1 MRRLR
6 YLLPVLTLAILPA
19 ALRAADPGLLRLV
32 MPDAKVVAG
41 LQVDRTRDSQ
51 FGQFVL
57 SHMQLDDPAFQQ
69 FVSETG
75 FDPRKDVKEL
85 LIASNWK
92 SANGQPSW
100 VVMAKGN
107 FDLQRIQQAAE
118 ANGGAVTSF
127 QGASV
132 FSFAGKGSPDS
143 DNAIA
148 FLDPSTAVMGATA
161 SVKATIQRK
170 QAGAAASSDLMGKA
184 KDLSAKN
191 DFWFV
196 TLVPLSQ
203 FDLDLPAPN
212 SGGPMNNNMF
222 TAINQASGGI
232 RFGETVTI
240 SADIVARSD
249 KDAQALVDVVKFV
262 AGMLQQNRQNNPVA
276 GQVSNMMDSL
286 ETKTDGNTM
295 SLSLAIPEEQ
305 LERLFNNVA
314 RPGRPAPGATPRK
327 PAPQG
332 N

>member
-1 MRRLR
+1 MRKLR
-6 YLLPVLTLAILPA
+6 CLLPVLTLAILPA
-19 ALRAADPGLLRLV
+19 GLGAADPELLRLV

-57 SHMQLDDPAFQQ
+57 SHLQLDDPAFQQ

-75 FDPRKDVKEL
+75 FDPRKEVKEL

-107 FDLQRIQQAAE
+107 FDLQRIQRAAE
-118 ANGGAVTSF
+118 ANGAAMTTF

-148 FLDPSTAVMGATA
+148 FLDPATAVMGSTA
-161 SVKATIQRK
+161 SVNAAIQRK
-170 QAGAAASSDLMGKA
+170 QAGAAASSDLAGKA

-203 FDLDLPAPN
+203 FDLVLPTPN

-222 TAINQASGGI
+222 MAINQASGGI
-232 RFGETVTI
+232 RFGEIVTV

-262 AGMLQQNRQNNPVA
+262 VGMLQQNRQNNPVA
-276 GQVSNMMDSL
+276 GQASNMLDPL
-286 ETKTDGNTM
+286 ETKTEGNRM
-295 SLSLAIPEEQ
+295 SMSLAIPEEQ

-314 RPGRPAPGATPRK
+314 RPGRTAPDSTPRK
-327 PAPQG
+327 PAPQR

>member
-1 MRRLR
+1 MRKLHC
-6 YLLPVLTLAILPA
+6 LLPVLTLAILPA
-19 ALRAADPGLLRLV
+19 GLGAADPGLLRLV

-41 LQVDRTRDSQ
+41 IQVDRTRDSQ

-57 SHMQLDDPAFQQ
+57 SQMQLDDPAFQQ

-75 FDPRKDVKEL
+75 FDLRKDVKEL

-92 SANGQPSW
+92 SVNGQPSW

-107 FDLQRIQQAAE
+107 FDLQRIQRAAE
-118 ANGGAVTSF
+118 ANGAVMTTI

-148 FLDPSTAVMGATA
+148 FLDPATAVMGTPP
-161 SVKATIQRK
+161 SVKAAIQRK
-170 QAGAAASSDLMGKA
+170 QAGAAASSDLAGKA

-203 FDLDLPAPN
+203 FDLVLPTPN
-212 SGGPMNNNMF
+212 SGGPINNNMF
-222 TAINQASGGI
+222 MAINQASGGI
-232 RFGETVTI
+232 RFGEIVTI
-240 SADIVARSD
+240 SADVVARSD
-249 KDAQALVDVVKFV
+249 KDAQALGDVVKFFV
-262 AGMLQQNRQNNPVA
+262 GMLQQNRQNNPVA
-276 GQVSNMMDSL
+276 GQFSNMLDPL
-286 ETKTDGNTM
+286 ETKTEGNTM
-295 SLSLAIPEEQ
+295 SMSLAIPEEL
-305 LERLFNNVA
+305 LERLFNTVA
-314 RPGRPAPGATPRK
+314 RPGRTVPDSTPRK
-327 PAPQG
+327 PGPQR

>member
-1 MRRLR
+1 MRKLR
-6 YLLPVLTLAILPA
+6 FLLPVLTLAILPG
-19 ALRAADPGLLRLV
+19 LRAADPGLLRLV

-69 FVSETG
+69 FVSQTG

-92 SANGQPSW
+92 STTGSPNW

-107 FDLQRIQQAAE
+107 FDLAKMQHAAD
-118 ANGGAVTSF
+118 ANGAVVTSY
-127 QGASV
+127 QGASIY
-132 FSFAGKGSPDS
+132 SFAGKGSPDS

-148 FLDPSTAVMGATA
+148 FLDTATAVMGDAA
-161 SVKATIQRK
+161 SVKAAIQRK
-170 QAGAAASSDLMGKA
+170 QTGAAASSDLMGKA

-203 FDLDLPAPN
+203 FDLALPAPN
-212 SGGPMNNNMF
+212 GNSPMNNNMF
-222 TAINQASGGI
+222 MAINQASGGI
-232 RFGETVTI
+232 RFGDTVMI

-249 KDAQALVDVVKFV
+249 KDALALVDVVKFV
-262 AGMLQQNRQNNPVA
+262 VGMLQQNRQSNAVA
-276 GQVSNMMDSL
+276 GQVSDMIDPL
-286 ETKTDGNTM
+286 ETKTLGNTM
-295 SLSLAIPEEQ
+295 SMSLAIPEQQ
-305 LERLFNNVA
+305 LERLFSNTP
-314 RPGRPAPGATPRK
+314 RPGRTSPDKMPRK